1 MPSASGHFT
10 MSAVPVLRKSKTPD
24 PAAPAGVEAGACDH
38 CGDALAGLK
47 PVRRSVDGRAAV
59 YCCQGCAFIAEQL
72 HLARQAQVEP
82 DAVEAGAVEPAA
94 VARTQFEVGDMVCAA
109 CAQWIEHRLGRVP
122 GVIAAQVDFAAQRA
136 HLRFDPARCDA
147 RALEAAVQR
156 LGYRTGRASPR
167 AARVELL
174 RILWAWLAM
183 MQVMML
189 AWPAYVAAPGELSD
203 DIAQLLRIAQLV
215 LTVPVLLFSAA
226 PLWRAA
232 ASQWRARRIGMDV
245 PVVLGLAAAF
255 VASAW
260 ATVQG
265 SVATPVY
272 FDTITM
278 FVALVQGSRWLQARW
293 LRRAALR
300 IESAAADLPLT
311 AQRCTDYPASSASM
325 TVPADALAVDDIVC
339 VAPGEIVPADG
350 RVLDGA
356 SSVSQ
361 AWLTGESEPLARS
374 DGDPLLAGSLNLEQP
389 LVMVVERAGEATS
402 IAALRRLADD
412 SAAQRPRSVETA
424 QRVAGVF
431 LWVVAA
437 VTLATFA
444 GWWVVAPA
452 QALPHAIA
460 VLVATCPCAL
470 ALAAPAALIGTQAAL
485 ARAGVL
491 CTRSA
496 ALETLARASV
506 LACDKTGTLTT
517 GTPRLVNVVAL
528 REGNDTTAALRQ
540 AAALES
546 LAVHPFAEA
555 LRAAVGS
562 AALPPVTRGRV
573 VAGNGVEGAIDGRLL
588 RLGAAGFAAALG
600 GDRTNATAVQAREA
614 LAAAGLETYS
624 AVLLADADGAIALFV
639 FDESLRPGATEC
651 VRAVR
656 AAGIEV
662 ALLSGD
668 AGAPVARRAEEL
680 GIATALARLTPADK
694 RAWVVQTQRA
704 GACVAMV
711 GDGVNDAPVLA
722 QADVSLA
729 LAGGSRLAQAR
740 ADFLVVAPRL
750 DALAQ
755 AFSTSRR
762 GMRVLRQNFG
772 WAIAYNLVVIPLAA
786 FGWIGPLGA
795 SLGMAASSLLVVAN
809 AMRVRAAK
817 A

>member
-1 MPSASGHFT
+1 MPSPPEYPT

-24 PAAPAGVEAGACDH
+24 PSAPVGSAAGACDH

-47 PVRRSVDGRAAV
+47 PVRRRLDGHARV

-72 HLARQAQVEP
+72 HLARHVHVEGLVSVT
-82 DAVEAGAVEPAA
+82 DAAEPVAS
-94 VARTQFEVGDMVCAA
+94 ARTQFPVGGMVCAA
-109 CAQWIEHRLGRVP
+109 CAQWIEHRLRRVP
-122 GVIAAQVDFAAQRA
+122 GVLAAQIDFAAQRA
-136 HLRFDPARCDA
+136 TLRFDPARCDA
-147 RALEAAVQR
+147 RTLETTVQR
-156 LGYRTGRASPR
+156 LGYRTAAASPR

-189 AWPAYVAAPGELSD
+189 AWPSYVASPGELSA

-232 ASQWRARRIGMDV
+232 TSQLRARRIGMDV
-245 PVVLGLAAAF
+245 PVVLGLGAAF
-255 VASAW
+255 AASTW
-260 ATVQG
+260 ATVRG
-265 SVATPVY
+265 TVTVPVY
-272 FDTITM
+272 FDSITM

-300 IESAAADLPLT
+300 IESAADDLPLT
-311 AQRCTDYPASSASM
+311 AQRCIAYPASSATE
-325 TVPADALAVDDIVC
+325 TVSADALAVDDIVC

-350 RVLDGA
+350 RVLEGG

-374 DGDPLLAGSLNLEQP
+374 GGDALLAGSANLEQP
-389 LVMVVERAGEATS
+389 LLMVVERAGEATS

-412 SAAQRPRSVETA
+412 SAGERPRSVEVA
-424 QRVAGVF
+424 QRVAGWF
-431 LWVVAA
+431 LWAVGV

-444 GWWVVAPA
+444 GWWFVDPA

-485 ARAGVL
+485 ARIGVL

-496 ALETLARASV
+496 ALETLAHADL
-506 LACDKTGTLTT
+506 LACDKTGTLTI
-517 GTPRLVNVVAL
+517 GTPRLVRILVLGKHDEATVL
-528 REGNDTTAALRQ
+528 RR

-555 LRAAVGS
+555 LRAAAGS
-562 AALPPVTRGRV
+562 ATLPAVTSGRV
-573 VAGNGVEGAIDGRLL
+573 VAAGGVEGVVDGELL
-588 RLGAAGFAAALG
+588 RLGEIAFAAAVCSDHAG
-600 GDRTNATAVQAREA
+600 AVATQTRGA
-614 LAAAGLETYS
+614 LAEAQLETAS
-624 AVLLADADGAIALFV
+624 AVLLADAAGAIAVFV
-639 FDESLRPGATEC
+639 FDEALRPRAAEC
-651 VRAVR
+651 VRSLQS
-656 AAGIEV
+656 AGVEV

-668 AGAPVARRAEEL
+668 AGAPVARRAQEL
-680 GIATALARLTPADK
+680 GIATALARMTPEAK
-694 RAWVVQTQRA
+694 RAWVVQAQRA
-704 GACVAMV
+704 GRRVAMV
-711 GDGVNDAPVLA
+711 GDGINDAPVLA

-755 AFSTSRR
+755 AVATARR

-786 FGWIGPLGA
+786 LGFIGPLGA
-795 SLGMAASSLLVVAN
+795 SIGMAASSLLVVGN
-809 AMRVRAAK
+809 ALRVRVAK